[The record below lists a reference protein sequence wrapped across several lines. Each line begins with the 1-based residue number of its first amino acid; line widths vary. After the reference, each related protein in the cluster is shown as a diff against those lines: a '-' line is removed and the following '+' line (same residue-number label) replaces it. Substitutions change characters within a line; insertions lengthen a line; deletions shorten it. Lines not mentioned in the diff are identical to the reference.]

1 MNSLDFLFSGLSIK
15 FCKRQGLAHKY
26 SLDSDLP
33 HGGLRV
39 LFTKTMGVHMQKI
52 WTKGY
57 LLIWAVR
64 SLLDA
69 PD

>member
-15 FCKRQGLAHKY
+15 FCKRQGLVRKY

-39 LFTKTMGVHMQKI
+39 SFQENIG
-52 WTKGY
+52 
-57 LLIWAVR
+57 
-64 SLLDA
+64 SLLQNYRGA
-69 PD
+69 SPT